1 MSYSTYTTEAIVCG
15 TRDRNTTDRSY
26 LLFTRDGGMLYAE
39 ARGARREGSKQR
51 YALQDF
57 TRVRISLVR
66 GKAGWRV
73 GSVEALH
80 NYYTQAVDRA
90 ARGSVVA
97 VVKMLRR
104 FARGEEP
111 DVSLYEFIDH
121 ALGVLSGELAQRS
134 FTERVVQVHIL
145 AQLGYVASGLL
156 PESFRSYNLTQ
167 LPQAVTPDEEAR
179 LDRLI
184 AEGITHSH
192 L

>member
-15 TRDRNTTDRSY
+15 TRNRNTTDCSY

-39 ARGARREGSKQR
+39 ARGARREGSRQR

-73 GSVEALH
+73 GSVEALE
-80 NYYTQAVDRA
+80 NYYTEAVDRA

-97 VVKMLRR
+97 LVKLLRR
-104 FARGEEP
+104 FARGEESHP
-111 DVSLYEFIDH
+111 ELYH
-121 ALGVLSGELAQRS
+121 YTKRVLPVLAAPCAERS
-134 FTERVVQVHIL
+134 FVEVFVEVHTL
-145 AQLGYVASGLL
+145 ALLGYVALGALPLALRNPSVSEAPLL
-156 PESFRSYNLTQ
+156 ASADHL
-167 LPQAVTPDEEAR
+167 AR
-179 LDRLI
+179 LQTALESAI
-184 AEGITHSH
+184 AHSH

>member
-73 GSVEALH
+73 GSVEALE
-80 NYYTQAVDRA
+80 NYYTTATDRS

-97 VVKMLRR
+97 FVKLLRR

-111 DVSLYEFIDH
+111 HPELY
-121 ALGVLSGELAQRS
+121 AY
-134 FTERVVQVHIL
+134 TERVLPVLAASQEMRSFLEAFVQVHAL
-145 AQLGYVASGLL
+145 ALLGYVALGAL
-156 PESFRSYNLTQ
+156 PEPLRN
-167 LPQAVTPDEEAR
+167 PAVAGAAALASVDYEAR
-179 LDRLI
+179 LQVALESAI
-184 AEGITHSH
+184 AHSH

>member
-1 MSYSTYTTEAIVCG
+1 MSYYTYTTEAIVCG

-73 GSVEALH
+73 GSVEALE
-80 NYYTQAVDRA
+80 NYYTTAADRA

-97 VVKMLRR
+97 LVKLLRR

-111 DVSLYEFIDH
+111 ARHLYEY
-121 ALGVLSGELAQRS
+121 AQRALCVLCS
-134 FTERVVQVHIL
+134 EVPNRSLVERFVQVHIL
-145 AQLGYVASGLL
+145 AQLGYVAGGSLPDSLRSG
-156 PESFRSYNLTQ
+156 NLETIP
-167 LPQAVTPDEEAR
+167 LSIGGEDEAR
-179 LDRLI
+179 LDVLI
-184 AEGITHSH
+184 EEAIKHSH

>member
-66 GKAGWRV
+66 GKSGWRV
-73 GSVEALH
+73 GSVEALE
-80 NYYTQAVDRA
+80 NYYTTASDRA

-97 VVKMLRR
+97 LIKLLRR

-111 DVSLYEFIDH
+111 IPELYRFTEH
-121 ALGVLSGELAQRS
+121 ALQVLRAPAEARTFLDA
-134 FTERVVQVHIL
+134 FVQVHAL
-145 AQLGYVASGLL
+145 AILGYVALGAL
-156 PESFRSYNLTQ
+156 PEPLRA
-167 LPQAVTPDEEAR
+167 PDVAGAVALSSVDHEAR
-179 LDRLI
+179 LQVALESAI
-184 AEGITHSH
+184 AHSH

>member
-39 ARGARREGSKQR
+39 ARGARREGSRQR

-73 GSVEALH
+73 GSVEALE
-80 NYYTQAVDRA
+80 NYYTDAVDRA

-97 VVKMLRR
+97 LVKLLRR

-111 DVSLYEFIDH
+111 HPELYQYTTWVLPVLAAPCAERSFVEVFVEVHTH
-121 ALGVLSGELAQRS
+121 AL
-134 FTERVVQVHIL
+134 
-145 AQLGYVASGLL
+145 LGYVALGALPRALRNPSVSEASLL
-156 PESFRSYNLTQ
+156 ASADHL
-167 LPQAVTPDEEAR
+167 AR
-179 LDRLI
+179 LQTALESAI
-184 AEGITHSH
+184 AHSH